1 MPLTELAA
9 VAAARAALDDRELRL
24 IDQARRDG
32 ATWAQIA
39 AALGL
44 TSRQAAEQRRHRL
57 ATSVTRAELRRR
69 ADQDLRYGQR
79 IAGLRVAVA
88 GLHRAIG
95 ADVHWDRRF
104 VRAPL
109 VRDTVAAAA
118 GADPGA
124 LFALTAQAV
133 TDVAEAGAPALPPPV
148 AAAVADTRR
157 ALAAAAPST
166 SH

>member
-39 AALGL
+39 GALGL

-57 ATSVTRAELRRR
+57 AATVSRVELKRRQ
-69 ADQDLRYGQR
+69 DQDTRYGQS
-79 IAGLRVAVA
+79 IADLRAAVTGLR
-88 GLHRAIG
+88 RAIE
-95 ADVHWDRRF
+95 ADAHWHRRF
-104 VRAPL
+104 GRAPL
-109 VRDTVAAAA
+109 VRDTVTAAA

-124 LFALTAQAV
+124 LFALTAQAL
-133 TDVAEAGAPALPPPV
+133 TDIADAGLRVLPRSIAAPLGDV
-148 AAAVADTRR
+148 HR
-157 ALAAAAPST
+157 ALRLAAPST
-166 SH
+166 DH